1 MTKRQ
6 QERARHA
13 AITATAEL
21 SQFDSGTPAAPID
34 AEERCA
40 ALARWR
46 GEEEPDADK
55 NGKDDASCS

>member
-13 AITATAEL
+13 AITAAAAL
-21 SQFDSGTPAAPID
+21 SQFDRGIPAAPID
-34 AEERCA
+34 AEERRA

-46 GEEEPDADK
+46 GENKADDRAMDSNEK
-55 NGKDDASCS
+55 Q